1 MRRQMLSFSP
11 EYRTRGL
18 RLTSSGERGPQIT
31 AEEAAEL
38 QRSRERMIAR
48 HKLIEGI
55 IRNNEMQLR
64 NESARGGAEI
74 ELECVKRDIAR
85 DGGRAPQ
92 DELERVSKRLTALR
106 DEHARLVAEREW
118 LNSALLEFDSSP
130 SDHEDKRSGHA

>member
-1 MRRQMLSFSP
+1 MLNFSFES
-11 EYRTRGL
+11 RTKVSRV
-18 RLTSSGERGPQIT
+18 TNASGRGPQIT

-38 QRSRERMIAR
+38 ERARDRMIAR

-85 DGGRAPQ
+85 DGGGRAAP
-92 DELERVSKRLTALR
+92 DELEKASKRL
-106 DEHARLVAEREW
+106 
-118 LNSALLEFDSSP
+118 
-130 SDHEDKRSGHA
+130 